1 MLRIDRSNRQH
12 RVKRS
17 FHALKPPETFV
28 EGAVV
33 QEAIAAPAVR
43 AIQPQPAKLFVED
56 RAAHFALVRNRA
68 SRNKGRCLQ

>member
-1 MLRIDRSNRQH
+1 
-12 RVKRS
+12 
-17 FHALKPPETFV
+17 LKAPETFA

>member
-1 MLRIDRSNRQH
+1 LLRIDRSDRQ
-12 RVKRS
+12 RRFKPA
-17 FHALKPPETFV
+17 FHELKAPETFA

-43 AIQPQPAKLFVED
+43 AIQPQPAKLFVKD